1 MKYRTLGRTGLQ
13 ISELVFGGGK
23 VGGIL
28 IFQDDETRRAA
39 IRMALDG
46 GINWIDTA
54 PLYGDGKSEEALGW
68 LLKEIDETPYLSTKV
83 GLDPSRLD
91 DIPGQI
97 EESVHASLK
106 RLGRDSVDLL
116 QLHNP
121 ISNTGGRRAIQV
133 DHVLGQGAAAD
144 GLERM
149 RDQGLTR
156 FIGITALG
164 RAGDCRRVIDSGRF
178 DTAQIYYNLLNPS
191 AGRVLPEAWTG
202 HDFTGVIAAAR
213 ARDMGLLA
221 IRILASGVLATDIRH
236 GRESVIGEASD
247 IPTEERRAAAVF
259 AALGVDHGTR
269 AQTAIR
275 FVLANP
281 DLSGAIVG
289 LAELAH
295 LEEALAAAE
304 AGPLPPDALDKLDAV
319 YAGGFGEA

>member
-1 MKYRTLGRTGLQ
+1 MKTRTLGRTGLEV
-13 ISELVFGGGK
+13 SELVFGGGK

-28 IFQDDETRRAA
+28 IFQDDETKRAA
-39 IRMALDG
+39 IRRALDG

-68 LLKEIDETPYLSTKV
+68 LLREVEETPYLSTKV
-83 GLDPSRLD
+83 GLDVSRLD

-97 EESVHASLK
+97 EQSVHASLK

-121 ISNTGGRRAIQV
+121 ISNTGGRRAIGV
-133 DHVLGQGAAAD
+133 DHVLGNGAAAH

-149 RDQGLTR
+149 REEGLTR

-164 RAGDCRRVIDSGRF
+164 RAGDCRQVIESGRF
-178 DTAQIYYNLLNPS
+178 DTAQVYYNLLNPS
-191 AGRVLPEAWTG
+191 AGRSMPAAWSG
-202 HDFTGVIAAAR
+202 HDFSGVIAAAR
-213 ARDMGLLA
+213 AQNMGLLA

-236 GRESVIGEASD
+236 GRESVIGQASD

-259 AALGVDHGTR
+259 AALGTEHGSR

-281 DLSGAIVG
+281 ELSGAIVG
-289 LAELAH
+289 LAELSH
-295 LEEALAAAE
+295 LEEAFAGAE
-304 AGPLPPDALDKLDAV
+304 MGPLPQEALGKLDPV
-319 YAGGFGEA
+319 YASGFGAA

>member
-46 GINWIDTA
+46 GINWFDTA

-221 IRILASGVLATDIRH
+221 IRILGIGHRRSQRH
-236 GRESVIGEASD
+236 PYRRTARRRGLRGPGRGPRHKGPDRDSLRAGQPRPFRRHRRPGRAGSPGGSARRGRGGAVAARCPGQAGRGLRRRFWGGLTKTGER
-247 IPTEERRAAAVF
+247 T
-259 AALGVDHGTR
+259 
-269 AQTAIR
+269 
-275 FVLANP
+275 
-281 DLSGAIVG
+281 
-289 LAELAH
+289 
-295 LEEALAAAE
+295 
-304 AGPLPPDALDKLDAV
+304 
-319 YAGGFGEA
+319 